1 MKTQELK
8 NLIREEIRKILA
20 EDEQYVIGTYSREDI
35 TRLIDT
41 LENINNEIE
50 NAGPRSTNIDY
61 AIDDL
66 NDLLN

>member
-50 NAGPRSTNIDY
+50 KDRPRSTDIDY

-66 NDLLN
+66 NDLLK

>member
-35 TRLIDT
+35 TQLIDA
-41 LENINNEIE
+41 LENINMEIE
-50 NAGPRSTNIDY
+50 KAKPRSTNIDY

>member
-8 NLIREEIRKILA
+8 KLIREEIHKILA

-35 TRLIDT
+35 TRLIDA
-41 LENINNEIE
+41 LENINTEIE
-50 NAGPRSTNIDY
+50 KAGPRSTNIDY

>member
-35 TRLIDT
+35 TQLIDA
-41 LENINNEIE
+41 LQNINMEIE
-50 NAGPRSTNIDY
+50 KAKPRSTNIDY